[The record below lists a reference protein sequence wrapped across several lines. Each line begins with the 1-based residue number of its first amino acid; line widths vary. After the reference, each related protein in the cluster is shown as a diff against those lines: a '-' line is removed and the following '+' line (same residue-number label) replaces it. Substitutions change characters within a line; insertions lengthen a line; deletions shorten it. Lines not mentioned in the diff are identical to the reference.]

1 MKVFTVQLNPVI
13 GDIEYNTKKIFYF
26 LQEAK
31 EQKADV
37 VLFPELCLCGYPPE
51 DLLLFD
57 SFIEKIEKSLKKIA
71 KETKGLFVAIGCVR
85 KNQEESG
92 KRCFN
97 SAAICIDG
105 KIVGYKDKTLLPTYD
120 VFDEARYFEE
130 GKEQKVFEYK
140 DKKIGVVICEDVW
153 QHAKI
158 GKELRYKRDP
168 ILELEKLS
176 PDLVLNMT
184 ASPYYFQK
192 IHLRLDIYLA
202 AVKTLRC
209 PMFVCNQVGSNDEL
223 VFDGYSMCIDEKE
236 KLIYLAKGF
245 EEEAFLIDLE
255 EKEHKELSLS
265 SDDLVDLYQALVCGV
280 RDYFKKQKFT
290 KACIGLS
297 GGIDSALTACIAVD
311 ALGKE
316 NVLAISMPSRFSS
329 LESMEDASEMA
340 KNLKIRL
347 MDIPID
353 HLFGDYLSYLSPIL
367 AEKTASTTAEE
378 NLQARIRG
386 NILMTVSNKLGYIV
400 LSTGNK
406 SEVAMGYATLY
417 GDMVGGLGVLIDV
430 IKTQVYELS
439 KWINRNKEI
448 IPVRI
453 IEKPPS
459 AELRPNQKDQ
469 DDLPDYSIV
478 DTVLLEYVE
487 NHLSVEDI
495 VKKHK
500 LSFELVHSLVKRIH
514 LAEYKRRQGP
524 PGIQVTKK
532 AFGKG
537 RQFPIVHHWQ
547 I

>member
-1 MKVFTVQLNPVI
+1 M
-13 GDIEYNTKKIFYF
+13 
-26 LQEAK
+26 
-31 EQKADV
+31 
-37 VLFPELCLCGYPPE
+37 
-51 DLLLFD
+51 
-57 SFIEKIEKSLKKIA
+57 
-71 KETKGLFVAIGCVR
+71 
-85 KNQEESG
+85 
-92 KRCFN
+92 
-97 SAAICIDG
+97 
-105 KIVGYKDKTLLPTYD
+105 
-120 VFDEARYFEE
+120 
-130 GKEQKVFEYK
+130 
-140 DKKIGVVICEDVW
+140 
-153 QHAKI
+153 
-158 GKELRYKRDP
+158 
-168 ILELEKLS
+168 
-176 PDLVLNMT
+176 
-184 ASPYYFQK
+184 
-192 IHLRLDIYLA
+192 
-202 AVKTLRC
+202 
-209 PMFVCNQVGSNDEL
+209 
-223 VFDGYSMCIDEKE
+223 
-236 KLIYLAKGF
+236 
-245 EEEAFLIDLE
+245 
-255 EKEHKELSLS
+255 
-265 SDDLVDLYQALVCGV
+265 
-280 RDYFKKQKFT
+280 
-290 KACIGLS
+290 S

-316 NVLAISMPSRFSS
+316 NVLALNMPSRFSS
-329 LESMEDASEMA
+329 LESMEDAEALA

-353 HLFGDYLSYLSPIL
+353 HLFGNYLSYLSPIL
-367 AEKTASTTAEE
+367 AQKTGSTTAEE

-386 NILMTVSNKLGYIV
+386 TILMTVSNKLGYIV

-439 KWINRNKEI
+439 KWINRNEEI

-487 NHLSVEDI
+487 NHLSIEDI

-500 LSFELVHSLVKRIH
+500 LSFDLVHSLVKRIH

>member
-13 GDIEYNTKKIFYF
+13 GDIEYNTKKILSF
-26 LQEAK
+26 LQKAK

-57 SFIEKIEKSLKKIA
+57 VFIEKVEKNLKKIA
-71 KETKGLFVAIGCVR
+71 KETKDLFVAIGCVR
-85 KNQEESG
+85 KNEEEFG

-105 KIVGYKDKTLLPTYD
+105 KIIGYKDKTLLPTYD

-130 GKEQKVFEYK
+130 GKEQKIFEYK
-140 DKKIGVVICEDVW
+140 DKKIGIVICEDVW

-158 GKELRYKRDP
+158 AKEVRYKRDP

-192 IHLRLDIYLA
+192 IQLRLDIYQA
-202 AVKTLRC
+202 AVKTLQC
-209 PMFVCNQVGSNDEL
+209 PMFVSNQVGSNDEL
-223 VFDGYSMCIDEKE
+223 VFDGYSMYINEKE

-245 EEEAFLIDLE
+245 EEDAFLIDLNKE
-255 EKEHKELSLS
+255 ENKGISLP

-290 KACIGLS
+290 KACLGLS

-329 LESMEDASEMA
+329 LESMEDSSEMA

-347 MDIPID
+347 MDIPIE

-367 AEKTASTTAEE
+367 AEKTESTTAEE

-386 NILMTVSNKLGYIV
+386 TILMTISNKLGYIV

-430 IKTQVYELS
+430 IKTQVYELA

-478 DTVLLEYVE
+478 DTVLLDYVE

-500 LSFELVHSLVKRIH
+500 LSFDLVHSLVKKIH